1 MAMQELPLIP
11 LPKYKR
17 EKRYAAKWNLKS
29 FHIGGMDTETKDGF
43 AKLVSYEFLDF
54 DNKSNAGT
62 FDMNS
67 FFDFVTGVL
76 SLGYEPKYGKNK
88 GRRWMFPH
96 FFFYNLKYD
105 HDAILKHLPDDLIKM
120 IHQDELIFDAKTE
133 KVVDSS
139 DKESG
144 YAVKVRLLTKK
155 HFSIQ
160 LTGEKWKDLEFV
172 SVRTGKTRKIG
183 QKQVSSIKFWDI
195 AQWYRE
201 SLKDNAIKH
210 LDSSFNKID
219 IDPID
224 LGYKEGWNSNQ
235 FWTNHLEEIKEYAIM
250 DARITGKLAR
260 RVRNNLETINARFNN
275 PYSVAKIA
283 EQFLL
288 DQGYQ
293 ETIAPLLKGDKGK
306 RFLEFANTAYH
317 GGWFETSG
325 YGYLD
330 NVISYDIKS
339 AYPAVMYNL
348 PSIAS
353 KGKINGII
361 YEGTGKKDWEDWL
374 SWRKPND
381 IGFVRAHFEFPRKQE
396 WYPLCDDSKAI
407 GGLCSPSSLDKIM
420 TVYEYEEALKWNPI
434 GVYVGEWMYFYPITN
449 DRPFADTIQKLFT
462 LKESNPEGSAE
473 YEVSKILINS
483 LYGKTIQGR
492 KEDYEY
498 IGNIYQPCFA
508 AMITGK
514 CRAMIAEAN
523 RHSGGRMVMCATDG
537 AYFKDLPDGWRPPK
551 KSLTAPGNLGEWEFE
566 AKGSIL
572 IKESGCA
579 TIGDFTN
586 NKLKTTN
593 RGDNAF
599 SALHLESS
607 QPDWLTFCK
616 ENASVAEVSGKS
628 RERPISAK
636 LAHARG
642 KPEQTNIFIS
652 QDWKITCLPSSKKR
666 LKTENVPEN
675 FGDLSQ
681 NWYELQT
688 LPIAP

>member
-1 MAMQELPLIP
+1 MDKLPLIP
-11 LPKYKR
+11 LPNYKR
-17 EKRYAAKWNLKS
+17 EKRSSAKWNLKP

-43 AKLVSYEFLDF
+43 AKLVSYEFLGF
-54 DNKSNAGT
+54 DNKTNAGT
-62 FDMNS
+62 FDMDS

-105 HDAILKHLPDDLIKM
+105 HDAILKHLPNDLIKM

-155 HFSIQ
+155 RFSIQ

-172 SVRTGKTRKIG
+172 SVRTGYTRKIG
-183 QKQVSSIKFWDI
+183 TKKISSIKLWDI
-195 AQWYRE
+195 AQWYRG
-201 SLKDNAIKH
+201 SLKENAIKH

-219 IDPID
+219 INPFD

-250 DARITGKLAR
+250 DAIITGKLAR

-293 ETIAPLLKGDKGK
+293 ETIAPLLKSEIGK
-306 RFLEFANTAYH
+306 RFLEFGNTAYH
-317 GGWFETSG
+317 GGWFESSG
-325 YGYLD
+325 YGYVD
-330 NVISYDIKS
+330 NVTAYDIKS

-348 PSIAS
+348 PSMAS
-353 KGKINGII
+353 KGKVNGNI
-361 YEGTGKKDWEDWL
+361 YEGVGKKDWEDWL
-374 SWRKPND
+374 SWRDDGD
-381 IGFVRAHFEFPRKQE
+381 IGFVRALFSFDVGQK
-396 WYPLCDDSKAI
+396 WYPLCDDSKALQ
-407 GGLCSPSSLDKIM
+407 GLCSPAMVDKIM
-420 TVYEYEEALKWNPI
+420 TVYEYEEALKWNPVDI
-434 GVYVGEWMYFYPITN
+434 EVGEWMYFEPITA
-449 DRPFADTIQKLFT
+449 DQPFADTIQKLFT
-462 LKESNPEGSAE
+462 LKESNPKDSAE

-492 KEDYEY
+492 KEEYEF

-551 KSLTAPGNLGEWEFE
+551 KSLKAPGNLGEWEFE
-566 AKGSIL
+566 AKGPMIV
-572 IKESGCA
+572 KESGSSSIKDIA
-579 TIGDFTN
+579 K
-586 NKLKTTN
+586 NKIKTTN
-593 RGDNAF
+593 RGDSAW
-599 SALHLESS
+599 SALNFESS
-607 QPDWLTFCK
+607 QCDWFTFCK
-616 ENASVAEVSGKS
+616 ENATEDKVSGKS
-628 RERPISAK
+628 RKRPVSAK

-642 KPEQTNIFIS
+642 KPELTNIFTS
-652 QDWKITCLPSSKKR
+652 QEWNLTCLPSSKKR
-666 LKTENVPEN
+666 TTTNNVPQN
-675 FGDLSQ
+675 FGDLSR
-681 NWYELQT
+681 NWYNLET
-688 LPIAP
+688 LEIAP